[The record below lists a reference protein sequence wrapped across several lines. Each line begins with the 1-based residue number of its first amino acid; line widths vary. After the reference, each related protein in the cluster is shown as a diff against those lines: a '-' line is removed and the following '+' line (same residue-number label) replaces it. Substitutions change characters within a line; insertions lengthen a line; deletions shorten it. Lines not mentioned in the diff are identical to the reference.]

1 MEALPH
7 MIVFLIYIIYLFI
20 FDCAGSSL
28 LCGLFSSCGERVRR
42 GDSSLVAVRGLLIE
56 VASLIAEHEF
66 LGQAGFS
73 DCGTWAR

>member
-28 LCGLFSSCGERVRR
+28 LCGLFSSCG
-42 GDSSLVAVRGLLIE
+42 DRGLLSSWGAQASRCSGFPCFKALAPG
-56 VASLIAEHEF
+56 VAACGLNR
-66 LGQAGFS
+66 
-73 DCGTWAR
+73 CGTQA